1 MSNYNSMK
9 DGFQA
14 PFIVYPSM
22 ESRPGQIW
30 PGLSVYVRAP
40 LTSWPPAFWENPGLA
55 LVVRGFPPVCVR

>member
-9 DGFQA
+9 DGFPA
-14 PFIVYPSM
+14 PFRGRRKVYPSIGN
-22 ESRPGQIW
+22 RPGQIW

-40 LTSWPPAFWENPGLA
+40 LTGVLGNPGLA